1 MAIETRPP
9 YEGELEPE
17 ESVITSETF
26 TDLGELISAV
36 EDSIRE
42 SSATDEEKKD
52 MLKKIEDLETQLR
65 ALKA

>member
-1 MAIETRPP
+1 MK
-9 YEGELEPE
+9 
-17 ESVITSETF
+17 
-26 TDLGELISAV
+26 LGEYISAV
-36 EDSIRE
+36 EDSIEE